1 MSGSRR
7 FKHHGWST
15 FEILGLYSEVTIAP
29 LPDAKTKYFSIPSLN
44 QLTTKFVLI
53 NIKHFRY
60 IEVFRSSLVE
70 AQRAQYGGGSGGRG
84 GGRGYGGRGGRPG
97 PYDRMGPPLGRGFGY
112 SGPGAGGRGPRGPM
126 K

>member
-1 MSGSRR
+1 M
-7 FKHHGWST
+7 HHFRMPKT
-15 FEILGLYSEVTIAP
+15 KIFLYSLIHR
-29 LPDAKTKYFSIPSLN
+29 
-44 QLTTKFVLI
+44 QLFTMFVLI
-53 NIKHFRY
+53 DINHFRY

-97 PYDRMGPPLGRGFGY
+97 PYDRMGPPIGRGFGY
-112 SGPGAGGRGPRGPM
+112 GGPGGRGPRGPM